1 MVVQLQVATYQ
12 TWQIAIEGRVE
23 QRPQPMG
30 MPKGNERQHGNILG
44 YLIFA
49 PKLIH

>member
-23 QRPQPMG
+23 QRPQPMAT
-30 MPKGNERQHGNILG
+30 HGH
-44 YLIFA
+44 A
-49 PKLIH
+49 QR